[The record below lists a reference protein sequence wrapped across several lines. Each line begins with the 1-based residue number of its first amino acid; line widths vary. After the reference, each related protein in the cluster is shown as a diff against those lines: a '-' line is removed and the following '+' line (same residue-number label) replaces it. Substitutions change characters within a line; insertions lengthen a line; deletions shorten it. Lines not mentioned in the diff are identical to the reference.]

1 MYRQRIRKMG
11 TVSRPTQILP
21 HSALVLLPFQKC
33 ENPVAA
39 TDRMMDAMIQVAKL
53 KTTGRLAR
61 RVMSQTARQAAPDHE
76 PQDPRAAECG
86 DRGRSEVEATSEGQ
100 PDWDT
105 PRTLEELIE
114 IRRALLRN
122 EQPKL

>member
-1 MYRQRIRKMG
+1 MHLTLTELARLESMFASGQVRSDPS
-11 TVSRPTQILP
+11 TLS
-21 HSALVLLPFQKC
+21 
-33 ENPVAA
+33 A

-76 PQDPRAAECG
+76 PEDPRAAECG